1 MPENQPDAASLKR
14 DQRAMWDESAAGWNK
29 WWPSFER
36 AAQKVSSHLVEL
48 AGVRPGHRVL
58 DIATGNGEPAVTA
71 ARVAG
76 AAGHVVA
83 VDQSPGMLAIARERT
98 YTLGISNIEFIE
110 SDAESLRLPDAS
122 FDAAVCRWGLMFM
135 PDLGGAVRLIHRAL
149 KPGARIATAVWA
161 SGEKVPMITLA
172 SEAIRRIAMLPPP
185 PPNALEPTRLA
196 DTSILS
202 AALAAAGFYEIA
214 IESMIVP
221 FRFRSPDEFADFRT
235 ELGRAGA
242 MMAKLTPQARAEVRA
257 ELIRSAGRFAA
268 AGGVVLLPSETICFS
283 ARA

>member
-98 YTLGISNIEFIE
+98 HTLGISNIEFVE
-110 SDAESLRLPDAS
+110 SDAESLRLPEAS

-135 PDLGGAVRLIHRAL
+135 PDLDAAVRLIHRAL
-149 KPGARIATAVWA
+149 KPGARFATAVWA
-161 SGEKVPMITLA
+161 TGEKVPMINLA
-172 SEAIRRIAMLPPP
+172 AEAVRQIAGLKPPP
-185 PPNALEPTRLA
+185 PGALVPTRLA
-196 DTSILS
+196 DTTILES
-202 AALAAAGFYEIA
+202 ALKAAGFSDLA
-214 IESMIVP
+214 IEPMIVT
-221 FRFRSPDEFADFRT
+221 FEFRSPAEFTDFRS
-235 ELGRAGA
+235 ELGAAQA
-242 MMAKLTPQARAEVRA
+242 MMAKLTPEARAQVRA
-257 ELIRSAGRFAA
+257 ALTEAAERFRGADGA
-268 AGGVVLLPSETICFS
+268 VRLNNETICFS